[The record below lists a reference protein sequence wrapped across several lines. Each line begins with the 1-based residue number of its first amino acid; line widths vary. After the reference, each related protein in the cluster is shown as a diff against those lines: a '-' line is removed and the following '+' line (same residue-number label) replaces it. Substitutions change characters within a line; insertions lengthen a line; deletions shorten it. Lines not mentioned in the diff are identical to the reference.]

1 MWHSSVR
8 LENYPIEILKLTPL
22 NPLVSKCEIKV
33 CYVGDEPNRNNSVIT
48 KDVARKIANSLPGS
62 PIVGFYKEDKEDFGE
77 HDRELVISKGKVML
91 KDKTR
96 PYGFVDLGAK
106 VWFAKYLDDNTIER
120 EYLVT
125 EGYLWTGQYAE
136 ARRILE
142 KGNNQSMELDE
153 DYLDA
158 FWAKT
163 INDDKKLF
171 ILNDAIISKLCVL
184 GQEDEEPCF
193 EGSHITAPTLQFS
206 FDDGFKE
213 QLFSMMQELKDLLQE
228 GGTKMFTRYSVNV
241 GDSLWNALYSHV
253 EANYATYSIESVC
266 EVEGQKFAILVSD
279 DKYYRLNFCYEN
291 EETNFSEEITEIE
304 NYIPEEE
311 PQFKPEDVEN
321 YKNLG
326 KTEKEENNKNEG
338 KTEEEGEKCP
348 KCNKPID
355 ECTCD
360 KDPKYVLEEV
370 VEYVELQNKYTELE
384 NDHDVLASEYNA
396 LLANFST
403 LEANFNA
410 IKADNE
416 RLVSE
421 IEPLAQFKKE
431 FDKKEKKAMIDS
443 FYMLSEEDKKDVL
456 DNIDNYSLDDIEAKL
471 SVMCVRK
478 KVSFSVESD
487 SAPAPISYS
496 FNTNTDDDEATPAW
510 VKAALRVAKTLNN

>member
-1 MWHSSVR
+1 MHTSVR
-8 LENYPIEILKLTPL
+8 LENSPIEILKLTPL

-33 CYVGDEPNRNNSVIT
+33 CYVGDEPNRNRSVIT
-48 KDVARKIANSLPGS
+48 KEVAKKMANSLPGS

-77 HDRELVISKGKVML
+77 HDKELVIKNGKIML
-91 KDKTR
+91 KEKTR

-106 VWFAKYLDDNTIER
+106 VWFAKYLDDNSVER

-125 EGYLWTGQYAE
+125 EGYLWTGQYEE
-136 ARRILE
+136 ARRIMK

-153 DYLDA
+153 NHLDA
-158 FWAKT
+158 FWTKAV
-163 INDDKKLF
+163 NDEKKLF

-184 GQEDEEPCF
+184 GEDEEPCF
-193 EGSHITAPTLQFS
+193 EGSRITAPTLQFS

-213 QLFSMMQELKDLLQE
+213 HLFSMMQELKELLQE
-228 GGTKMFTRYSVNV
+228 GGTTKMFTRYSVNI

-253 EANYATYSIESVC
+253 ETNYAAHEIESVC
-266 EVEGQKFAILVSD
+266 EVEGQKFAILASG

-291 EETNFSEEITEIE
+291 EETTFSEEVTEIE

-326 KTEKEENNKNEG
+326 KTEKEKDNKDEG
-338 KTEEEGEKCP
+338 KTEEEEKCP
-348 KCNKPID
+348 KCHKPVE

-360 KDPKYVLEEV
+360 KEPKYSLEDIA
-370 VEYVELQNKYTELE
+370 EYVELQNRYSSLE
-384 NDHDVLASEYNA
+384 SDHAALMNDYND
-396 LLANFST
+396 LLANFSA
-403 LEANFNA
+403 LEGNFNT

-416 RLVSE
+416 RLVNE
-421 IEPLAQFKKE
+421 IAPLAQFKKD

-443 FYMLSEEDKKDVL
+443 FYMLSEEDKQDVL
-456 DNIDNYSLDDIEAKL
+456 ENIDNYSLEDIEAKL

-478 KVSFSVESD
+478 KVSFSVD
-487 SAPAPISYS
+487 SETKPVSYS
-496 FNTNTDDDEATPAW
+496 FNTSSETDDSATPAW

>member
-1 MWHSSVR
+1 MHSSIR
-8 LENYPIEILKLTPL
+8 LESSPIEILKLTPL

-33 CYVGDEPNRNNSVIT
+33 CYVGDEPNRNNSIIT
-48 KDVARKIANSLPGS
+48 KEVARKLANSLPGS
-62 PIVGFYKEDKEDFGE
+62 PIVGFYKEEKGDFGE
-77 HDRELVISKGKVML
+77 HDKELVIKDGKVMF
-91 KDKTR
+91 KEKTR
-96 PYGFVDLGAK
+96 PYGFVDLNAK
-106 VWFAKYLDDNTIER
+106 VWFAKYLDDNSVER

-125 EGYLWTGQYAE
+125 EGYLWTGQYEE
-136 ARRILE
+136 ARRIMT
-142 KGNNQSMELDE
+142 KGNNHSMELDK
-153 DYLDA
+153 DHLDA
-158 FWAKT
+158 FWTKAV
-163 INDDKKLF
+163 NYEKKLF

-184 GQEDEEPCF
+184 GEEEEPCF
-193 EGSHITAPTLQFS
+193 EGSRITAPTLQFS

-213 QLFSMMQELKDLLQE
+213 YLFSMRQELKELQE
-228 GGTKMFTRYSVNV
+228 GGTTKMFTRYSVNI

-253 EANYATYSIESVC
+253 ETNYAAHEIESVC
-266 EVEGQKFAILVSD
+266 EVEGQKFAILASG
-279 DKYYRLNFCYEN
+279 DKYYRLNFCCEN
-291 EETNFSEEITEIE
+291 EETSFSEEVTEIE

-326 KTEKEENNKNEG
+326 KTEKEKDNKNEG
-338 KTEEEGEKCP
+338 KTEEEEKCP
-348 KCNKPID
+348 KCNKPVD

-360 KDPKYVLEEV
+360 KGPKYVLEEV
-370 VEYVELQNKYTELE
+370 AEYVELQSKYTELE

-410 IKADNE
+410 LKADNA

-443 FYMLSEEDKKDVL
+443 FYMLSDEDKQDVL

-478 KVSFSVESD
+478 KVSFSVEHEP
-487 SAPAPISYS
+487 APAPVSYS
-496 FNTNTDDDEATPAW
+496 FNTNTDDDNATPAW

>member
-184 GQEDEEPCF
+184 GKEDEEPCF
-193 EGSHITAPTLQFS
+193 EGSRITSPTLQFS

-253 EANYATYSIESVC
+253 EANYAAHSIESVC
-266 EVEGQKFAILVSD
+266 EVENQKFAVLTSD
-279 DKYYRLNFCYEN
+279 NKYYRLNFSYEN
-291 EETNFSEEITEIE
+291 EEVTFSEEITEIE

-311 PQFKPEDVEN
+311 PQFSPEDVEN
-321 YKNLG
+321 YKKLG
-326 KTEKEENNKNEG
+326 KNEQSNTNKTDEESEDGEEK
-338 KTEEEGEKCP
+338 KCP
-348 KCNKPID
+348 KCNKPIS

-360 KDPKYVLEEV
+360 KGPKYVLEEV
-370 VEYVELQNKYTELE
+370 VEYTELRSKY
-384 NDHDVLASEYNA
+384 SELETNYA
-396 LLANFST
+396 L
-403 LEANFNA
+403 LEANFNTLKLEKEQLENE
-410 IKADNE
+410 IK
-416 RLVSE
+416 
-421 IEPLAQFKKE
+421 PLAQFKKD

-443 FYMLSEEDKKDVL
+443 FYMLSDEDKKDVIE
-456 DNIDNYSLDDIEAKL
+456 NIDTYSLDEIEAKL
-471 SVMCVRK
+471 SVVCVRK
-478 KVSFSVESD
+478 KVSFSVD
-487 SAPAPISYS
+487 SEDEQTRLPVAYS
-496 FNTNTDDDEATPAW
+496 FNTNTEDDEATPAW
-510 VKAALRVAKTLNN
+510 VKAALRVAKTLK

>member
-8 LENYPIEILKLTPL
+8 LENCPIEILKLTPL

-48 KDVARKIANSLPGS
+48 KEVARKIANSLPGS

-106 VWFAKYLDDNTIER
+106 VWFAKYLDDNTVER

-193 EGSHITAPTLQFS
+193 EGSRITSPTLQFS

-253 EANYATYSIESVC
+253 EANYAAHSIESVC
-266 EVEGQKFAILVSD
+266 EVEDQKFAVLTSD
-279 DKYYRLNFCYEN
+279 NKYYRLNFSCEN
-291 EETNFSEEITEIE
+291 EEVTFSEEITEIE

-311 PQFKPEDVEN
+311 P
-321 YKNLG
+321 
-326 KTEKEENNKNEG
+326 
-338 KTEEEGEKCP
+338 
-348 KCNKPID
+348 
-355 ECTCD
+355 
-360 KDPKYVLEEV
+360 
-370 VEYVELQNKYTELE
+370 
-384 NDHDVLASEYNA
+384 
-396 LLANFST
+396 
-403 LEANFNA
+403 
-410 IKADNE
+410 
-416 RLVSE
+416 
-421 IEPLAQFKKE
+421 
-431 FDKKEKKAMIDS
+431 
-443 FYMLSEEDKKDVL
+443 
-456 DNIDNYSLDDIEAKL
+456 
-471 SVMCVRK
+471 
-478 KVSFSVESD
+478 
-487 SAPAPISYS
+487 
-496 FNTNTDDDEATPAW
+496 
-510 VKAALRVAKTLNN
+510 